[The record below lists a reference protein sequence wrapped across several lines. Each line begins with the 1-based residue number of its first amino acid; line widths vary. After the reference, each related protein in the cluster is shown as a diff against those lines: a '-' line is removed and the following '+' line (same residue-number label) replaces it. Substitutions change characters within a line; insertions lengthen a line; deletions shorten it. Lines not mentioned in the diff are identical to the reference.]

1 MTLLPGARL
10 EPCKRKF
17 LSLTILL
24 SLVMG
29 LLRPS
34 TGTVRVDGERLTPE
48 LGHALRAWI
57 WCVGQDTVFF
67 NASVRE
73 NLLSAAPEAYDGA
86 IGRALLDARADFVSQ
101 LPRGLETRVGDLG
114 VPLSGGQ
121 RLRLALARAL
131 LRKPRLLIMDE
142 ARMRTGARRGPSPE
156 EPVGA

>member
-1 MTLLPGARL
+1 MALQVRSSEAACLDPEASVTLLPGARL

-121 RLRLALARAL
+121 RQPPGIGTGPAQ
-131 LRKPRLLIMDE
+131 E
-142 ARMRTGARRGPSPE
+142 AAAADHG
-156 EPVGA
+156 